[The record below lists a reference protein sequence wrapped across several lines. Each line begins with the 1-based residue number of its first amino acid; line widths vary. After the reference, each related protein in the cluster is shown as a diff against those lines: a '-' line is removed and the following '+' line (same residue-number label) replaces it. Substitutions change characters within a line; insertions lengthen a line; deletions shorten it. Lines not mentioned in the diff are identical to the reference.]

1 MRTFENSNIKITYP
15 DAQPFAFDKQIL
27 TILAKTT
34 GQEGIYIFS
43 NFYEFYYGT
52 STTAT
57 IEIDLTEI
65 ILANLTGTIN
75 IYDNQNNLI
84 LTFDYD
90 AIKGRKPDENI
101 FLEGSIIYAE
111 NVNYPITNFWINWYL
126 NFQHAELWYLY
137 DGDWVIVT
145 DNPSNFVYDL
155 LNFIYQYEKTT
166 LLNCQFKIIFY
177 NNVNNKFTYYFNF
190 VKPISGINY
199 KYFEWLSETGTKKSW
214 FFEVTETEYAS
225 NEKLSLQTLTNN
237 YNIKKNKLENLTVI
251 QRNCNYVIYRY
262 LQDICFSDEVYIKDD
277 LSSELRKV
285 EISTNSLKRKER
297 LNKVQDLTFE
307 VNYKKYDTF

>member
-27 TILAKTT
+27 IILAKTT
-34 GQEGIYIFS
+34 GQSGVYIFN

-65 ILANLTGTIN
+65 ILANLIGTIN
-75 IYDNQNNLI
+75 IYDSQNNLI
-84 LTFDYD
+84 LTFDYN
-90 AIKGRKPDENI
+90 AIKGRKPDFNMI
-101 FLEGSIIYAE
+101 LEGSIVYAPDD
-111 NVNYPITNFWINWYL
+111 YPVSNFYVSWLTNFL
-126 NFQHAELWYLY
+126 HTELWCNL
-137 DGDWVIVT
+137 GDDSWYALSLGLT
-145 DNPSNFVYDL
+145 DNYINL
-155 LNFIYQYEKTT
+155 LTYLSQLGWTT
-166 LLNCQFKIIFY
+166 LVNHTFKFIFY
-177 NNVNNKFTYYFNF
+177 NTGNNKFTYYFNF

-199 KYFEWLSETGTKKSW
+199 KYFEWVGETGTKKSW
-214 FFEVTETEYAS
+214 FFEVVETEYAS

-237 YNIKKNKLENLTVI
+237 YNVNKNKLENLTVI

-277 LSSELRKV
+277 LSSVLRKV